1 MTRSRFFAIRAVPLL
16 FVFGLLQLAGC
27 SQDKFSDLREF
38 MANAGANAQPALE
51 PLPEVKPQT
60 TFSYDPGNIPD
71 PFQPRSLKP
80 AKGGGAFQPDLS
92 RPKGPLE
99 QFPLDG
105 LRMVGTISKAGQQFA
120 LVRTP
125 PPDNTLF
132 RVKKGDYMGLNFGLV
147 IGITDISIE
156 LMETVQDG
164 VGDWTESKAK
174 LDLQE

>member
-1 MTRSRFFAIRAVPLL
+1 MTQSRFITTRLVLPPLL
-16 FVFGLLQLAGC
+16 ACVVLLTGC
-27 SQDKFSDLREF
+27 SQDQYSDLREF
-38 MANAGANAQPALE
+38 MANTGSTAQPALE

-60 TFSYDPGNIPD
+60 TFTYEPGDNPD
-71 PFQPRSLKP
+71 PFQPRSLKQ
-80 AKGGGAFQPDLS
+80 AKAGGAFQPDLN

-105 LRMVGTISKAGQQFA
+105 LRMVGTISKDKQPFA

-125 PPDNTLF
+125 ANTLF

-147 IGITDISIE
+147 IGISDVSIE
-156 LMETVQDG
+156 LRETVQDG
-164 VGDWTESKAK
+164 VGDWTETKAT